1 MMLQTALTRALL
13 GAVLFSVSGCAA
25 APINKPIDL
34 GPVAT
39 GSGSLTAAR
48 QYLEGRWSLESFEVY
63 PPGKP
68 VITLKGQGTLTY
80 DDFSNLAM
88 EIRTDQA
95 TADLLS
101 AAGIEVQSGTIS
113 SRGRTAVD
121 MQHRTLTYILEGQP
135 AAGTGP
141 LATSR
146 PRHWQVDGNVLT
158 LTTKDDAGNP
168 ASISR
173 WRKNP

>member
-1 MMLQTALTRALL
+1 MMLQSALTRALL

-25 APINKPIDL
+25 APIKKPIDL
-34 GPVAT
+34 GPV
-39 GSGSLTAAR
+39 SGSLTEAR
-48 QYLEGRWSLESFEVY
+48 KYLEGRWTLESFEVH

-68 VITLKGQGTLTY
+68 VVTLKGQGTLTY

-95 TADLLS
+95 TGDLLS
-101 AAGIEVQSGTIS
+101 AAGIDVQNGIIS
-113 SRGRTAVD
+113 SRGRTALD
-121 MQHRTLTYILEGQP
+121 MQNRTLTYILEGQP

-141 LATSR
+141 LATNR
-146 PRHWQVDGNVLT
+146 PRYWQVDGNLLT
-158 LTTKDDAGNP
+158 LTTKDNAGNP
-168 ASISR
+168 ASISK